1 MAVLATRQRAVVRRI
16 QRLAYVDPVVHLP
29 NVRALNR
36 ALRDAPWSAL
46 CYLRIPGMEML
57 VKNYGIMLRIQ
68 YKQKLSHWLSP
79 LLEPGEDVLS
89 ASGNDL
95 ALRLNTDRTRS
106 ALPHWIA
113 ISSNFVSFG
122 MACRCNRRLASVTA
136 MCARQ

>member
-1 MAVLATRQRAVVRRI
+1 M
-16 QRLAYVDPVVHLP
+16 DPVVHLP

-36 ALRDAPWSAL
+36 ALRDAPG
-46 CYLRIPGMEML
+46 LRFVIYASHGMEML

-79 LLEPGEDVLS
+79 LLEPGEDVYQL
-89 ASGNDL
+89 SGNDL
-95 ALRLNTDRTRS
+95 ALRLNTESHRGS